1 MKEKN
6 NKYSLVT
13 KKIMDKT
20 YALSFKLCDYI
31 IRPLLF
37 YGFTPFI
44 FGYGLFY
51 NNEFTLN
58 PFKLIP
64 KILIG

>member
-1 MKEKN
+1 MC
-6 NKYSLVT
+6 
-13 KKIMDKT
+13 DK
-20 YALSFKLCDYI
+20 F
-31 IRPLLF
+31 IRPFLY
-37 YGFTPFI
+37 YGFTPMI
-44 FGYGLFY
+44 FGYGLYY

>member
-1 MKEKN
+1 MKE
-6 NKYSLVT
+6 YHISIDT
-13 KKIMDKT
+13 KKIFDRAYAISLKMCDK
-20 YALSFKLCDYI
+20 F
-31 IRPLLF
+31 IRPFLY
-37 YGFTPFI
+37 YGFTPMI
-44 FGYGLFY
+44 FGYGLYY